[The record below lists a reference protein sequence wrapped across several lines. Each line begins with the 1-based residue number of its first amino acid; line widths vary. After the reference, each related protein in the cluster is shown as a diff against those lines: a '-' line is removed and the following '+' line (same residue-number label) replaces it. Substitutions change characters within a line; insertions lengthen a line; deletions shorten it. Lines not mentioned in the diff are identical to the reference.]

1 VQCERGPLQR
11 ADGSARWAQGGSA
24 VLAAVHGPRA
34 TAQRKEDPE
43 RAVVEVV
50 FRPCSGLAGARPASL
65 SNRAASLVRCQVVR
79 PRLAREQQL
88 DTRSHPTSQAVQY
101 VRWPTHL

>member
-1 VQCERGPLQR
+1 MQCERGPLQR

-24 VLAAVHGPRA
+24 VLAAVYGPRA

-50 FRPCSGLAGARPASL
+50 FRPRSGLAGARPALCS
-65 SNRAASLVRCQVVR
+65 RPAAYLARRQAVRL
-79 PRLAREQQL
+79 RLAWTQQL
-88 DTRSHPTSQAVQY
+88 DTWSPLYSGSAGF
-101 VRWPTHL
+101 

>member
-11 ADGSARWAQGGSA
+11 ADGSARWAQGSSA

-50 FRPCSGLAGARPASL
+50 FRPRSGLAGARPAL
-65 SNRAASLVRCQVVR
+65 FRRPAAYPARCQVGR
-79 PRLAREQQL
+79 LRLAWKQQV
-88 DTRSHPTSQAVQY
+88 DTRSQPFHSGSAG
-101 VRWPTHL
+101 L